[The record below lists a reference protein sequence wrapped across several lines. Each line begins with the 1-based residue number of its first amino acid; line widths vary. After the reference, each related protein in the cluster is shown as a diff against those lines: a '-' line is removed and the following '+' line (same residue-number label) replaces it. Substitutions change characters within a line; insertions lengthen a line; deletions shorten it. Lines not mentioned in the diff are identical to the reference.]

1 MYAHITP
8 GEFGTFDL
16 AIGREVPGNPSHGAA
31 AHVGSFSTVEEA
43 AYQAVRRGVPP
54 GRIAVEVVLAAPSV
68 SAQPVEFRPQS
79 RTGRTLRL
87 PCRSS
92 GAWLTFQEQGGIWWT
107 CFAGTHQWVPFST
120 SGRTAGR
127 SLRAMRRRLSR
138 EQIPA
143 VCS

>member
-8 GEFGTFDL
+8 AEFGTFDL
-16 AIGREVPGNPSHGAA
+16 AIGEDITGQPSQGAA
-31 AHVGSFSTVEEA
+31 IVVGVFSTVEEA
-43 AYQAVRRGVPP
+43 VADAVRRGVPP
-54 GRIAVEVVLAAPSV
+54 GRIAVDVVLAAPAI
-68 SAQPVEFRPQS
+68 SAQPVEFWHQS

-92 GAWLTFQEQGGIWWT
+92 GAWLTFREQGGTWWT
-107 CFAGTHQWVPFST
+107 CFAGTHQKVSFST

-138 EQIPA
+138 EKIPA
-143 VCS
+143 VRS